1 MSARRATSGGRTAA
15 PAVAVARTATSGQ
28 SRGAA
33 ARARAAPP
41 PPVPPPKPDKRARHE
56 RILVEVRTAAA
67 IRISALA
74 RELGVS
80 GETIRRDLAELG
92 SAGLVARTYG
102 GATARPFT
110 AEPSVHERDRAH
122 VDERF
127 RIGAA
132 AAMRV
137 DDGQVVMIDG
147 GSTTFQV
154 ARHLAQRA
162 RGLTVL
168 TNSVAIAAVTG
179 ANPTFRVMLC
189 PGVFHAQEGSVL
201 GEDTAAW
208 LARFHAHVALI
219 GASGLTV
226 EGPAEAVPGAA
237 VVKRVM
243 LDRAADAVLVA
254 DASKFARAS
263 LETICAWGRVGT
275 LVTDRAPPAA
285 IAQALERAGTACQLA

>member
-1 MSARRATSGGRTAA
+1 MSARDT
-15 PAVAVARTATSGQ
+15 
-28 SRGAA
+28 
-33 ARARAAPP
+33 PP
-41 PPVPPPKPDKRARHE
+41 RPDKRSRHE
-56 RILVEVRTAAA
+56 RILTEVRTSAA

-92 SAGLVARTYG
+92 EAGLVSRTYG
-102 GATARPFT
+102 GATVRPFT
-110 AEPSVHERDRAH
+110 AEPSVHERDRAR

-132 AAMRV
+132 AAARV
-137 DDGQVVMIDG
+137 ADGQIVMIDG

-168 TNSVAIAAVTG
+168 TNSVGVAAVAG

-189 PGVFHAQEGSVL
+189 PGVFHAQEGAVL
-201 GEDTAAW
+201 GEDTAQW
-208 LARFHAHVALI
+208 LVRFHAHVAII
-219 GASGLTV
+219 GASGVTG
-226 EGPAEAVPGAA
+226 EGPVDAVPGAA

-243 LDRAADAVLVA
+243 IDRAAETLLVA
-254 DASKFARAS
+254 DHSKFGRAS
-263 LETICAWGRVGT
+263 LETVCGWSGIGV
-275 LVTDRAPPAA
+275 LVTDRAPPP
-285 IAQALERAGTACQLA
+285 ALADALARGGTGCVVA

>member
-1 MSARRATSGGRTAA
+1 MA
-15 PAVAVARTATSGQ
+15 PPDATATGPS
-28 SRGAA
+28 
-33 ARARAAPP
+33 
-41 PPVPPPKPDKRARHE
+41 KPDKRARHE
-56 RILVEVRTAAA
+56 RILAEVRTSAA

-80 GETIRRDLAELG
+80 GETIRRDLVELG
-92 SAGLVARTYG
+92 DAGLVSRTYG
-102 GATARPFT
+102 GATVRPFT
-110 AEPSVHERDRAH
+110 AEPSVHERDRTH

-127 RIGAA
+127 RIGAVTA
-132 AAMRV
+132 THV

-168 TNSVAIAAVTG
+168 TNSVGIAAVAG

-208 LARFHAHVALI
+208 LARFHAHVAII

-226 EGPAEAVPGAA
+226 EGPADAVPGAA
-237 VVKRVM
+237 AVKRVM
-243 LDRAADAVLVA
+243 VERAAETVLVA
-254 DASKFARAS
+254 DHSKFERAS
-263 LETICAWGRVGT
+263 LETICAWTAVGR
-275 LVTDRAPPAA
+275 LVSDRVLPEPL
-285 IAQALERAGTACQLA
+285 ALALARAGTVCSIARGSAFP

>member
-1 MSARRATSGGRTAA
+1 MRDGDGVIRPA
-15 PAVAVARTATSGQ
+15 PAVAPV
-28 SRGAA
+28 AA
-33 ARARAAPP
+33 AL
-41 PPVPPPKPDKRARHE
+41 PKPDKRARHE
-56 RILVEVRTAAA
+56 RILAEVRTSAA

-92 SAGLVARTYG
+92 EAGLVARTYG
-102 GATARPFT
+102 GATVRPFT
-110 AEPSVHERDRAH
+110 AEPSERDRTQ

-132 AAMRV
+132 TATHI

-162 RGLTVL
+162 QGLTVL
-168 TNSVAIAAVTG
+168 TNSVGIAAVAG

-208 LARFHAHVALI
+208 LARFHAHVAVI

-226 EGPAEAVPGAA
+226 EGPADAVPGAA
-237 VVKRVM
+237 AVKRVM
-243 LDRAADAVLVA
+243 IERAAETVLVA
-254 DASKFARAS
+254 DHSKFERAS
-263 LETICAWGRVGT
+263 LETICAWDALGR
-275 LVTDRAPPAA
+275 LVTDRAPPD
-285 IAQALERAGTACQLA
+285 ALAVALARAGTTCTIAAGGAFP